1 MPSVKARE
9 NDVRDPGVGRRA
21 PETSRAPREG
31 HDARPRSKTT
41 LGWGLLGS
49 VLLWLALPP
58 VGWWPLAWIAPVPW
72 LMLVRRSEL
81 PGRRPYAALYVAG
94 LAFWLGALHWLRLPH
109 PETSLGWLALSGYLG
124 CYLPVFVALARV
136 AVHELRLSVL
146 IAAPLI
152 WAGLELAQSHLLT
165 GINIATPGHSQ
176 YRWIELIQISDLAGG
191 YGVSVV
197 IMFVAACLARMLPI
211 DRVSRPVLWPLVPA
225 AALLAAV
232 LAYGHFRMA
241 GDHLRP
247 GLKVALIQGSID
259 SEMKSDPTNAQKIHE
274 QYLALSDRA
283 VREHQ
288 DLDLIV
294 WPETMFREPLRSYT
308 PDLRP
313 PEGVDWTKAD
323 LQSVIDDLE
332 LALAHMADRYKVPML
347 LGMDTII
354 YGNRNVDRYNS
365 AVLVDKTGHIED
377 RYDKMRPIMFGE
389 YIPLGSYIPWLY
401 KLTPLADGLDC
412 GTSPKSLSVSGVR
425 IAPNICFE
433 TLLPHFIR
441 GQVSEL
447 RAQDAEP
454 DLLVNLTNDGWFWGS
469 SELDMH
475 LMCGVFRAVEC
486 RKPMVIAANTGFSAV
501 VDADGRILAQGPR
514 RDTQVLVYDVQLDSR
529 RSPYVAVGD
538 WGAGLCLLFGVAV
551 GGVGIWR
558 RRATIRPRALAG

>member
-1 MPSVKARE
+1 MPSVKSRE
-9 NDVRDPGVGRRA
+9 NDVRKPGTSRRA
-21 PETSRAPREG
+21 SNASRPE
-31 HDARPRSKTT
+31 HDAQDARRRSAIT

-49 VLLWLALPP
+49 LLLWLSLPP

-72 LMLVRRSEL
+72 LALVRRREL
-81 PGRRPYAALYVAG
+81 PGRRPYPALYLAG

-109 PETSLGWLALSGYLG
+109 PETSLGWIALSGYLG
-124 CYLPVFVALARV
+124 CYLPVFVALSRV
-136 AVHELRLSVL
+136 AVHELRISIL
-146 IAAPLI
+146 IAAPAI

-191 YGVSVV
+191 YGVSFV
-197 IMFVAACLARMLPI
+197 IMFVAACLVRMLSI
-211 DRVSRPVLWPLVPA
+211 DGARRVFWPLVA
-225 AALLAAV
+225 AAMMLAAT
-232 LAYGHFRMA
+232 LTYGHFRMA
-241 GDHLRP
+241 GEHLRP
-247 GLKVALIQGSID
+247 GLKIALIQGSID
-259 SEMKSDPTNAQKIHE
+259 SEMKSDPKQAEKIHE

-283 VREHQ
+283 VREHR

-308 PDLRP
+308 PDVRP

-323 LQSVIDDLE
+323 LQSVIDDLD

-354 YGNRNVDRYNS
+354 YGDRNVDRYNS
-365 AVLVDKTGHIED
+365 AVLIDKAGRVED

-389 YIPLGSYIPWLY
+389 YIPLGTYIPWLY

-412 GTSPKSLSVSGVR
+412 GTRPKSLSVAGVR

-441 GQVSEL
+441 GQVQQL
-447 RAQDAEP
+447 RAEDAEP

-501 VDADGRILAQGPR
+501 IDADGRILAQGPR
-514 RDTQVLVYDVQLDSR
+514 RATDVLAYDVQLDSR
-529 RSPYVAVGD
+529 RSPYVAFGD
-538 WGAGLCLLFGVAV
+538 WGAGICLLFGVAL
-551 GGVGIWR
+551 GAVGIWR
-558 RRATIRPRALAG
+558 SHDRARKSSSATT

>member
-1 MPSVKARE
+1 
-9 NDVRDPGVGRRA
+9 
-21 PETSRAPREG
+21 
-31 HDARPRSKTT
+31 
-41 LGWGLLGS
+41 
-49 VLLWLALPP
+49 
-58 VGWWPLAWIAPVPW
+58 
-72 LMLVRRSEL
+72 
-81 PGRRPYAALYVAG
+81 
-94 LAFWLGALHWLRLPH
+94 
-109 PETSLGWLALSGYLG
+109 
-124 CYLPVFVALARV
+124 
-136 AVHELRLSVL
+136 
-146 IAAPLI
+146 
-152 WAGLELAQSHLLT
+152 
-165 GINIATPGHSQ
+165 
-176 YRWIELIQISDLAGG
+176 
-191 YGVSVV
+191 
-197 IMFVAACLARMLPI
+197 
-211 DRVSRPVLWPLVPA
+211 
-225 AALLAAV
+225 
-232 LAYGHFRMA
+232 
-241 GDHLRP
+241 
-247 GLKVALIQGSID
+247 
-259 SEMKSDPTNAQKIHE
+259 
-274 QYLALSDRA
+274 
-283 VREHQ
+283 
-288 DLDLIV
+288 
-294 WPETMFREPLRSYT
+294 MFREPLRSYT
-308 PDLRP
+308 PDVRP

-412 GTSPKSLSVSGVR
+412 GTSPKSLSVGGVR

-441 GQVSEL
+441 GQVAEL

-514 RDTQVLVYDVQLDSR
+514 RDTQVLVYDVQMDSR

-538 WGAGLCLLFGVAV
+538 GGAGLCLLFGVAV